1 MSNPLFNQLAMP
13 EAISGA
19 LVGAGMATMTQ
30 VQAQTLP
37 DSLAGRDVLAQ
48 ASTGSGKTIAFA
60 VARPEQGGPNRLCH
74 PDAGDVPDPGAG

>member
-37 DSLAGRDVLAQ
+37 DSLAGRDVL
-48 ASTGSGKTIAFA
+48 GSGQYRI
-60 VARPEQGGPNRLCH
+60 G
-74 PDAGDVPDPGAG
+74 